1 MKPALLL
8 FAALPILFAALLIAC
23 SHPPPPGPKIDPAL
37 YGMIPRDTVL
47 LAGARLEAIEKT
59 PVYKKDL
66 ADRDFPAVDRFGET
80 MKIDPRKDL
89 WELLFVSNGAHSAV
103 LGRGMFSDESE
114 PRLSG
119 RRFGY
124 RGFNM
129 VGNDDT
135 AILLIG
141 PTAVAIGDTPEL
153 KAMVD
158 AHDSSPG
165 APPSLAAVLR
175 GVPAESQLWAAFAP
189 LPESRPLRLPIPST
203 GNLSN
208 LNTIVRTL
216 QSGSFYVDLRMGL
229 SGAGV
234 GACRN
239 QKEAQDLEG
248 GLQGLIG
255 LGRFATPKNKPEL
268 QKLWEGVRVTQ
279 QASEVRLS
287 IDEPEE
293 LVDAFFNLTMGPPA
307 RPKK

>member
-8 FAALPILFAALLIAC
+8 FAALPVLFTALLIAC
-23 SHPPPPGPKIDPAL
+23 SHPAPPGPKIDPAL
-37 YGMIPRDTVL
+37 YGMIPPDTVL
-47 LAGARLEAIEKT
+47 LAGARVEAIEKT

-66 ADRDFPAVDRFGET
+66 AERDFPAVDRFAET
-80 MKIDPRKDL
+80 MHIDPRKDL
-89 WELLFVSNGAHSAV
+89 WELLFVSNGERSAV

-114 PRLSG
+114 PRLPG

-129 VGNDDT
+129 VGGDDT

-141 PTAVAIGDTPEL
+141 PTAVAIGDTAEL

-175 GVPAESQLWAAFAP
+175 GVPAESQLWAAFAGG
-189 LPESRPLRLPIPST
+189 PLRFPIPAT

-208 LNTIVRTL
+208 LNNIVRTI

-248 GLQGLIG
+248 GLQALIG

-279 QASEVRLS
+279 QSSVVRLS
-287 IDEPEE
+287 IDEPED
-293 LVDAFFNLTMGPPA
+293 LVDAFFNLTMGSSA

>member
-8 FAALPILFAALLIAC
+8 FAALLLLFTALLTGC
-23 SHPPPPGPKIDPAL
+23 SHPAPPGPKIDPAL
-37 YGMIPRDTVL
+37 YGMIPPDTVL

-66 ADRDFPAVDRFGET
+66 ANRDFPAVNRFGET

-89 WELLFVSNGAHSAV
+89 WELLFVSNGERSAV

-114 PRLSG
+114 PRLPG

-124 RGFNM
+124 RGFDI
-129 VGNDDT
+129 VGGDDT

-141 PTAVAIGDTPEL
+141 PTVAAIGDTSEL

-158 AHDSSPG
+158 AHDTSPG

-175 GVPAESQLWAAFAP
+175 GVPAESQLWAAFAGG
-189 LPESRPLRLPIPST
+189 PLRLPIPTT

-208 LNTIVRTL
+208 LNNIVRTI
-216 QSGSFYVDLRMGL
+216 QSGSFYLDLRMGL
-229 SGAGV
+229 SGGGV
-234 GACRN
+234 GACPN
-239 QKEAQDLEG
+239 QKAAQDLQG
-248 GLQGLIG
+248 GLQALIG

-268 QKLWEGVRVTQ
+268 EKLWDGIRVTQ
-279 QASEVRLS
+279 QGSDVRIS

-293 LVDAFFNLTMGPPA
+293 LVDAFFNLTMGSPA